1 MLSSTIAR
9 ATPRMYLSVPP
20 ARAPRH
26 RAHPAWAATIAA
38 ARSSRAGGRRRPW
51 LARLRRALREDRFVL
66 RYQPIVSLADGS
78 VSHYE
83 ALLRLAD
90 GPDGALV
97 APARFLP
104 AAERHG
110 LIGQIDRMV
119 LDKVL
124 ALLSTHSGTPDPA
137 LGAASIAIN
146 LSALS
151 VSDPSMLEVIER
163 SLAHHGVEPARLMI
177 EVTETASISH
187 MPRARAFCAG
197 MRALGCAVALD
208 DFGAGFGAFQY
219 LKHLPFQYLKIDGS
233 FIRGLPRSPH
243 DQLVV
248 KALAGLARSLG
259 SHTIA
264 ECVEDAATLRLL
276 GRLGVEHAQG
286 FHVGAP
292 RVLAGA

>member
-1 MLSSTIAR
+1 MAR

-26 RAHPAWAATIAA
+26 RAHPAWAATVAA

-51 LARLRRALREDRFVL
+51 LARLHRALREDRFVL

-83 ALLRLAD
+83 ALVRLAD
-90 GPDGALV
+90 RPDGALV

-124 ALLSTHSGTPDPA
+124 ALLSMRGGPPDPT
-137 LGAASIAIN
+137 LGAASIAVN

-151 VSDPSMLEVIER
+151 VSDPTR
-163 SLAHHGVEPARLMI
+163 
-177 EVTETASISH
+177 
-187 MPRARAFCAG
+187 
-197 MRALGCAVALD
+197 
-208 DFGAGFGAFQY
+208 
-219 LKHLPFQYLKIDGS
+219 
-233 FIRGLPRSPH
+233 
-243 DQLVV
+243 
-248 KALAGLARSLG
+248 
-259 SHTIA
+259 
-264 ECVEDAATLRLL
+264 
-276 GRLGVEHAQG
+276 
-286 FHVGAP
+286 
-292 RVLAGA
+292 